1 MCAGNPRR
9 DTPSA
14 QAKQRILRIQRE
26 RILRDVLQSD
36 ALHFRLEHIA
46 GGKLCVGACCPV
58 AKRFVAADVL
68 QLQRQIIGVIHVY
81 RVEVGLCGVSL
92 GLCGVRGGLLAAGSR
107 GYQQESCQQCI
118 HDSLSFLLSFAVID
132 RRKNEKSHRRT
143 CARGLKHPNRENYP
157 FPHRPGSTVHAV
169 HFITLID

>member
-92 GLCGVRGGLLAAGSR
+92 GLCGVRGGLLAAGSNPA
-107 GYQQESCQQCI
+107 SSAFTI
-118 HDSLSFLLSFAVID
+118 LFFMFLLSFAVID

>member
-107 GYQQESCQQCI
+107 GYQQESCQQCT
-118 HDSLSFLLSFAVID
+118 HDSLFHVFTLLC
-132 RRKNEKSHRRT
+132 SHRPAEERKKPQT
-143 CARGLKHPNRENYP
+143 HLRPWLETSKQRELP
-157 FPHRPGSTVHAV
+157 FSA
-169 HFITLID
+169 